1 MPGPTLA
8 HPPPQSYYPRCTIR
22 LILRFDEFG
31 GSNST
36 SSPLRT
42 AAQLLNKSVTTKNL
56 NGVAPMR
63 SPLTAQ
69 LDPTAPAGVTRYIL
83 VNPTSS
89 APGGPQD
96 QTQSVDKLTWD
107 VTVIPKSASWGQN
120 GVKDANT
127 LDCVIKYID
136 CPIDPRLVRAVAIEM
151 YLGCIAEDDAVAQA
165 QKTAAND
172 AAIIPTNFTG
182 PLGETR
188 SNLRFQGWVNDWT
201 VEFGDRE
208 PTITLKCQD
217 NSQMLHNQ
225 EQPPRLVLDMKK
237 PLDEAMAD
245 YLANFVQFAGLSV
258 EYRPST
264 DTPPTLNTVLSGTAF
279 RPNLGPPMSKGGGAT
294 SGSKQSVWDYLTDIV
309 GSISHNIRM
318 DGTTVIIQKVRSLM
332 ASDAGSS
339 AARPDDPFKGRS
351 VDGVSFTYRRFL
363 YGRNLQTMKLAR
375 NYTKKQVSN
384 IECRCYVTERKL
396 TLVGRFPTPAQRQIY
411 ALPGNVTDQKWTVV
425 KVSGITDQNMLN
437 AIAQDYYESLGRQEM
452 SVQLKTKNMGSF
464 GGDNTDPDILDMK
477 VGDTFELLV
486 NRDLDNVN
494 DLTRIET
501 ALTAAGQNAALMTAL
516 GFSPGFASA
525 YAQAYTNADFLTLY
539 KLKGMKVEWECDQ
552 GVSLDIDGINYVE
565 VRANQSLP
573 SGQETS
579 STPIQPVAQ
588 PGAPAPGST

>member
-201 VEFGDRE
+201 VEFGDGE

-351 VDGVSFTYRRFL
+351 VDGVSFAYRRFL
-363 YGRNLQTMKLAR
+363 YGRNLLSMKLAR

-384 IECRCYVTERKL
+384 IEVRSYVTERKL

-565 VRANQSLP
+565 VRANQSLKP
-573 SGQETS
+573 GQETS
-579 STPIQPVAQ
+579 STPIQPTAQ

>member
-120 GVKDANT
+120 GVKEANT

-201 VEFGDRE
+201 VEFGDGE

-351 VDGVSFTYRRFL
+351 VDGVSFAYRRFL
-363 YGRNLQTMKLAR
+363 YGRNLLSMKLAR

-384 IECRCYVTERKL
+384 IEVRSYVTERKL

-486 NRDLDNVN
+486 NRDIDNVN

-565 VRANQSLP
+565 VRANQSLKP
-573 SGQETS
+573 GQETS
-579 STPIQPVAQ
+579 STPIQPTAQ

>member
-201 VEFGDRE
+201 VEFGDGE

-339 AARPDDPFKGRS
+339 SARPDDPFKGRS

-384 IECRCYVTERKL
+384 IEVRCYVTERKL

>member
-8 HPPPQSYYPRCTIR
+8 HPPPQSYYPRCTVR

-31 GSNST
+31 GSNSA

-136 CPIDPRLVRAVAIEM
+136 CPIDPRLVRAVAIEL

-188 SNLRFQGWVNDWT
+188 SNLRFRGWVNDWT
-201 VEFGDRE
+201 VEFGDGE
-208 PTITLKCQD
+208 PTIALKCQD

-339 AARPDDPFKGRS
+339 SARPDDPFKGRS
-351 VDGVSFTYRRFL
+351 VDGVSFAYRRFL
-363 YGRNLQTMKLAR
+363 YGRNLLSMKLAR

-384 IECRCYVTERKL
+384 IEVRSYVTERKL